1 MRWKDNNPQQ
11 RSYHVYIA
19 KVDQSIISL
28 ANAHDTQLSMP
39 DRFQDLKK
47 TATVLELAD
56 AVRYPPRTPWDLHG
70 RLVR

>member
-1 MRWKDNNPQQ
+1 
-11 RSYHVYIA
+11 
-19 KVDQSIISL
+19 VDQSIISL

-56 AVRYPPRTPWDLHG
+56 AVRYPPRTP
-70 RLVR
+70 